1 MLILFFILGACMA
14 SFIMCLADR
23 INRQISL
30 RGFSVCDNCQHRL
43 DCLSLMPILGW
54 LISIGHCRYCR
65 CSIPMSYPIFEACFG
80 ILFIVFS
87 DQLDWLILICLCLF
101 LSCEDLYDRR
111 AHAAILYP
119 VIIFELVCH
128 WQLETVASLL
138 AITLFCSF
146 FIYYRR
152 SMGSGDLPVLLILY
166 LMVEPITFAVTIL
179 LASLSAIACCCL
191 KKVQIL
197 PLIPFL
203 SAAVIVSRL
212 FVYNN

>member
-1 MLILFFILGACMA
+1 MA

-23 INRQISL
+23 LNRQISL
-30 RGFSVCDNCQHRL
+30 GGFSFCNNCQHRL
-43 DCLSLMPILGW
+43 SW
-54 LISIGHCRYCR
+54 LISAGHCRYCR
-65 CSIPMSYPIFEACFG
+65 CSVPIHYPAFEACFG
-80 ILFIVFS
+80 MLFIIFS
-87 DQLDWLILICLCLF
+87 DQFDWLVLICLLLL

-146 FIYYRR
+146 FICYRQ

-166 LMVEPITFAVTIL
+166 LMVEPITFATTIM
-179 LASLSAIACCCL
+179 LASLSAIVGCCV

-203 SAAVIVSRL
+203 SAAVIVVKL